1 MDPSAPRHSDSSSLL
16 EHLETLYPLACTLV
30 GPEDAP
36 HLLRRM
42 AEDTAETPST
52 DRPAD
57 MEGWLRRLLQT
68 ARDGQ
73 APSEAAVQSSTADET
88 KPPDGWRRDAAEQII
103 EAALPVALAR
113 CTPQERFLLALDG
126 LDAVSASSPAEA
138 LGDVADTTGLEVRAT
153 LWTILEDILSDTE
166 YELVD
171 ETLSEEAFQDAVD
184 DLLAT
189 RYPTAV
195 PQSLRARLREPLQ
208 SPATAD
214 EETAPS
220 DDSKSLLDRL
230 PPRPE
235 PRALLF
241 ALLIGTLVLAGGI
254 GVSYYT
260 ESSSSPST
268 PSQSLVAVSAERAS
282 SVTPMLETNRRSEA
296 AAFVDSVWGRR
307 VTVPA
312 IDEAELEGVGQFRAT
327 DDTKTPVFLHTDGTT
342 RFTTFVYSYALLSQI
357 ESDVTLSPELR
368 DALGTAHR
376 VVDADGETSGR
387 TLLWRD
393 RDDVFV
399 TVAPSLPPDS
409 LRARLRPQG

>member
-16 EHLETLYPLACTLV
+16 EHLKTLYPLACTLV

-57 MEGWLRRLLQT
+57 VEGWLRRLLQT
-68 ARDGQ
+68 ARDDQ
-73 APSEAAVQSSTADET
+73 ALSEAAVQSSTADEA

-103 EAALPVALAR
+103 EAALPIALAR
-113 CTPQERFLLALDG
+113 CTPQERFLLALNG

-138 LGDVADTTGLEVRAT
+138 LGDVADTTGSEVRAT
-153 LWTILEDILSDTE
+153 LWTILKDILSDTE
-166 YELVD
+166 YELVN

-184 DLLAT
+184 DLLTT
-189 RYPTAV
+189 RSPTV
-195 PQSLRARLREPLQ
+195 PRSLRVRLRETLQ

-214 EETAPS
+214 EGAASS

-230 PPRPE
+230 PSRSK

-268 PSQSLVAVSAERAS
+268 SSQSLVAVSAERAS

-312 IDEAELEGVGQFRAT
+312 IDGAELEGVGQFRAT

-409 LRARLRPQG
+409 LRTRLRPQG

>member
-1 MDPSAPRHSDSSSLL
+1 MDPSPPRHSDSSPLL

-30 GPEDAP
+30 GPEEAP
-36 HLLRRM
+36 HLLRQM
-42 AEDTAETPST
+42 AEDTAEAPPT

-57 MEGWLRRLLQT
+57 VEGWLRRLLQT
-68 ARDGQ
+68 ARDDQ
-73 APSEAAVQSSTADET
+73 ALSEAEAQSSTADET
-88 KPPDGWRRDAAEQII
+88 EPTDVWRRDAAEQII
-103 EAALPVALAR
+103 EAALPIALAR

-126 LDAVSASSPAEA
+126 LDAVSASSPTEA
-138 LGDVADTTGLEVRAT
+138 LSDVADTTGSEVRAT
-153 LWTILEDILSDTE
+153 LWAILEDILSDTE
-166 YELVD
+166 YALVD

-189 RYPTAV
+189 RSPTV
-195 PQSLRARLREPLQ
+195 PRSLRVRLRETLQ

-214 EETAPS
+214 EGAAS
-220 DDSKSLLDRL
+220 DDDSKSLLDRL
-230 PPRPE
+230 PPRPK

-268 PSQSLVAVSAERAS
+268 SSRSLVEVSAGRAS
-282 SVTPMLETNRRSEA
+282 SVKPMLETTRRSEA
-296 AAFVDSVWGRR
+296 VAFVDSVWGRR

-312 IDEAELEGVGQFRAT
+312 IDGAELEGVGQFRAT

-368 DALGTAHR
+368 DALGTAHQ
-376 VVDADGETSGR
+376 VVDADGETSDQA
-387 TLLWRD
+387 LLWRD

-399 TVAPSLPPDS
+399 TVAPAVSPDS

>member
-1 MDPSAPRHSDSSSLL
+1 MDPSNPRRSDSSPLL

-30 GPEDAP
+30 GPEEAP

-42 AEDTAETPST
+42 AEDAAEASST

-57 MEGWLRRLLQT
+57 VEGWLRRLLQT
-68 ARDGQ
+68 ARDAQ
-73 APSEAAVQSSTADET
+73 ASSEAEVQSSTADET
-88 KPPDGWRRDAAEQII
+88 EPTDAWRRDAAEQII
-103 EAALPVALAR
+103 EAALPIALAR

-126 LDAVSASSPAEA
+126 LDTVSASSPVEA
-138 LGDVADTTGLEVRAT
+138 LGDIVDTTGSEVRAT
-153 LWTILEDILSDTE
+153 LWDALADILSDTE

-189 RYPTAV
+189 RYPTV
-195 PQSLRARLREPLQ
+195 PRSLRARLRETLQ
-208 SPATAD
+208 SPTPAD
-214 EETAPS
+214 EAAAPA
-220 DDSKSLLDRL
+220 DDSESLLDRL
-230 PPRPE
+230 PPRPK

-260 ESSSSPST
+260 ASSSSPST
-268 PSQSLVAVSAERAS
+268 SSRSLVAISAERAS
-282 SVTPMLETNRRSEA
+282 SVTPRLETSRRSEA

-312 IDEAELEGVGQFRAT
+312 IDGAELEGVGQFRAT
-327 DDTKTPVFLHTDGTT
+327 DDTKTPVFLHTDGST

-387 TLLWRD
+387 ALLWRD
-393 RDDVFV
+393 RDDIFV
-399 TVAPSLPPDS
+399 TVAPALSPDS
-409 LRARLRPQG
+409 LRTRLRPQG

>member
-1 MDPSAPRHSDSSSLL
+1 MDPSAPRHVDSSSLL

-30 GPEDAP
+30 GPEKAP

-42 AEDTAETPST
+42 AEDTAEAPST

-57 MEGWLRRLLQT
+57 VEGWLRRLLQT
-68 ARDGQ
+68 ARDDQ
-73 APSEAAVQSSTADET
+73 ALSEAEIQSSTADET
-88 KPPDGWRRDAAEQII
+88 EPTDVWRRDAAEQII
-103 EAALPVALAR
+103 ETALPIAIAR

-126 LDAVSASSPAEA
+126 LDAVSASSPTEA
-138 LGDVADTTGLEVRAT
+138 LGDVADTTGSEVRAT
-153 LWTILEDILSDTE
+153 LWAILGDILSDTE
-166 YELVD
+166 YELVN

-195 PQSLRARLREPLQ
+195 PRSLRVRLRETLQ

-214 EETAPS
+214 EETASS

-230 PPRPE
+230 PPRPK

-268 PSQSLVAVSAERAS
+268 SSQSLVAVSERAS

-312 IDEAELEGVGQFRAT
+312 IDGAELEGVGQFRAT
-327 DDTKTPVFLHTDGTT
+327 DDTKTPVFLHTDGTA

-399 TVAPSLPPDS
+399 TVAPALSPDS

>member
-1 MDPSAPRHSDSSSLL
+1 
-16 EHLETLYPLACTLV
+16 
-30 GPEDAP
+30 
-36 HLLRRM
+36 M

-57 MEGWLRRLLQT
+57 VEGWLRRLLQT
-68 ARDGQ
+68 ARDDQ
-73 APSEAAVQSSTADET
+73 ALSEAAVQSSTADEA

-103 EAALPVALAR
+103 EAALPIALAR
-113 CTPQERFLLALDG
+113 CTPQERFLLALNG

-138 LGDVADTTGLEVRAT
+138 LGDVADTTGSEVRAT
-153 LWTILEDILSDTE
+153 LWTILKDILSDTE
-166 YELVD
+166 YELVN

-184 DLLAT
+184 DLLTT
-189 RYPTAV
+189 RSPTV
-195 PQSLRARLREPLQ
+195 PRSLRVRLRETLQ

-214 EETAPS
+214 EGAASS

-230 PPRPE
+230 PSRSK

-268 PSQSLVAVSAERAS
+268 SSQSLVAVSAERAS

-312 IDEAELEGVGQFRAT
+312 IDGAELEGVGQFRAT

-409 LRARLRPQG
+409 LRTRLRPQG